1 MDEYLEELRNN
12 VLKFKEEKLKKYKD
26 DIFNTPAYNAELN
39 YLKSMTFDFIH
50 VLRSI
55 SIYST
60 RAGHIYDNF
69 LTIRVID
76 ELLESAIGVLSLV
89 NGGTHNM
96 VKREMRYLVELVT
109 KYVVIDYEL
118 MGKKFEDKVKYLKTD
133 IPSSS
138 IEVILRYNPPFD
150 DTISVQFRNEVKD
163 YFYKACS
170 YVHPSTSQL
179 MERIENQEKGIT
191 IGFETTKMLQDMNKV
206 IFRGYDMILL
216 MIFHGFGHSMGK
228 DIFEQMLIDDVKWK
242 FHKGK
247 YIKHLKVTYR
257 L

>member
-12 VLKFKEEKLKKYKD
+12 VLKFKVEKLKKYKD
-26 DIFNTPAYNAELN
+26 DIFNTPAYNAELK
-39 YLKSMTFDFIH
+39 YLKSMNFDFIH

-60 RAGHIYDNF
+60 RAGHIYD
-69 LTIRVID
+69 
-76 ELLESAIGVLSLV
+76 
-89 NGGTHNM
+89 
-96 VKREMRYLVELVT
+96 REMRYLAELIT
-109 KYVVIDYEL
+109 KYVIIDYEL

-191 IGFETTKMLQDMNKV
+191 IGFETTKMLHDINKV

-216 MIFHGFGHSMGK
+216 MI
-228 DIFEQMLIDDVKWK
+228 
-242 FHKGK
+242 
-247 YIKHLKVTYR
+247 R
-257 L
+257 LPTARRY

>member
-1 MDEYLEELRNN
+1 MDEYLEKLRNN
-12 VLKFKEEKLKKYKD
+12 VVKFKLEKLKKYKD
-26 DIFNTPAYNAELN
+26 DIFDTPAYNSELK
-39 YLKSMTFDFIH
+39 YLKSITFDFIH
-50 VLRSI
+50 VLRYI

-76 ELLESAIGVLSLV
+76 ELLESVIGIFTLV

-96 VKREMRYLVELVT
+96 VIREMRYLVELVT
-109 KYVVIDYEL
+109 KYVIIDYEL
-118 MGKKFEDKVKYLKTD
+118 MGKKLEYKVKYLKTN
-133 IPSSS
+133 IPNSS
-138 IEVILRYNPPFD
+138 IEVISRYNPPFD
-150 DTISVQFRNEVKD
+150 DAISVQFRNEVKD

-170 YVHPSTSQL
+170 YVHPSISQL
-179 MERIENQEKGIT
+179 TERIENQKKGIT
-191 IGFETTKMLQDMNKV
+191 IGFETTKMLQNMNKV

-228 DIFEQMLIDDVKWK
+228 DIFEQLLIDDIKWK
-242 FHKGK
+242 FHQGK